1 LTVEVAGHGVVSHT
15 GSALIIHRVRK
26 PDWSIVVGDLRLL
39 C

>member
-1 LTVEVAGHGVVSHT
+1 VAKLLGTLYGFHLAL
-15 GSALIIHRVRK
+15 ALIIHWVCK